1 MKTQLVKLPF
11 RSWWAVTGLF
21 FILAGSG
28 GLAQVTTTAP
38 PQPGRESPQSAIQ
51 PPAGL
56 PSPDA
61 IERAVKNAYD
71 SAKGENSGKNADYIP
86 ALAQV
91 PSDLFGVAV
100 VTVDGRVY
108 KAGDVDHTFSIQS
121 CSKIFTLCHVMQE
134 SGDKVILDKIGVEP
148 TGDKFNS
155 IKAIEQGAGNADNP
169 LVNAGA
175 IATVSLIK
183 ASNADE
189 RWEKLLNT
197 YNRFAGEKL
206 KLLEDVYKSEAESNF
221 RNRGIANVLFNSK
234 HLYAEPMECTDVYTK
249 QCSVGVTA
257 KQLAVMGATLA
268 NNGVN
273 PVTKETCIDAK
284 YVPKVLAVM
293 LTCGFYDESGT
304 WTWGS
309 GLPAK
314 TGVGGGIVAVAPGKM
329 AIVGFSPRLNE
340 AGNSV
345 RGAKAILSIDQELG
359 LNLLAGREAPKRLG
373 MK

>member
-1 MKTQLVKLPF
+1 MKTQLAKLPF

-28 GLAQVTTTAP
+28 GFAQVTTTAP
-38 PQPGRESPQSAIQ
+38 PQPGQESPKSAIQ
-51 PPAGL
+51 PQAGL

-71 SAKGENSGKNADYIP
+71 SSKGENSGKNADYIP

-359 LNLLAGREAPKRLG
+359 LNLLAGREVPKRLG